1 MSMLRRLL
9 IRALLLLA
17 LLLAAT
23 PAMAWWEYGHG
34 TVGRIAYMS
43 VNPHS
48 RHEIDLLLRQGRL
61 LQTPT
66 CSVSTIELAAYWPD
80 CIKTLGERFSYT
92 SPWHY
97 QNVNIC
103 RPFDLRTPCADG
115 NCVSAQIERNVRILA
130 DVRIPTRE
138 RVMALAFLV
147 HFMGDLHQPMHAG
160 DHGDLGGNRL
170 QVHYGAIG
178 GRTNLHTI
186 WDGYLADRGI
196 SQPPGEAAG
205 ILSVLS
211 PAERAAMEQGTITD
225 WSRESWE
232 VSKRYAYG
240 SLLEDPCAERPSDA
254 PPLEMTE
261 AIVQRLIPVVRE
273 QVARGGLR
281 LARLLDEAFAPD
293 SIWLRPRERNRS

>member
-1 MSMLRRLL
+1 MLKRFL
-9 IRALLLLA
+9 IRAAIMVA
-17 LLLAAT
+17 LLLPAT

-34 TVGRIAYMS
+34 TVGRIAYMNVS
-43 VNPHS
+43 PHT
-48 RHEIDLLLRQGRL
+48 RAEIDRLLRQGRL
-61 LQTPT
+61 LDTPT
-66 CSVSTIELAAYWPD
+66 CSVRTIELASYWPD
-80 CIKTLGERFSYT
+80 CIKTLGERFSYA

-103 RPFDLRTPCADG
+103 RPFDLRTPCPDG

-130 DVRIPTRE
+130 DTRIPTRE
-138 RVMALAFLV
+138 RLMALAFLV

-160 DHGDLGGNRL
+160 DHGDLGGNRV
-170 QVHYGAIG
+170 QVRYGAIG

-196 SQPPGEAAG
+196 SQPPGQAAG
-205 ILSVLS
+205 ILSEIS
-211 PAERAAMEQGTITD
+211 SADRAAMAQGTIAD

-232 VSKRYAYG
+232 VSRQFAYG
-240 SLLEDPCAERPSDA
+240 ALFEDPCAERPRDA
-254 PPLEMTE
+254 PAPVMTE
-261 AIVQRLIPVVRE
+261 AIVQRLIPVVRQ

-293 SIWLRPRERNRS
+293 SIWLRPRERNAS